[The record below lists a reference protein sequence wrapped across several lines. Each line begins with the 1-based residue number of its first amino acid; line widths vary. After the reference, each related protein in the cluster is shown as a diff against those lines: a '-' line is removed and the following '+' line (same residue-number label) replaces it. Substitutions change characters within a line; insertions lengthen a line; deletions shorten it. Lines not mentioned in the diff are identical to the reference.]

1 MSLIYREIY
10 VGCGER
16 QDGRW
21 NVIVIPPG
29 GAPAMMSGWFS
40 LIWTFWRRP
49 RLPGGCAN
57 EYASFRRRRLTP
69 QMSF

>member
-1 MSLIYREIY
+1 MTTDWINTERAFNKAEGSRRRTMSLIYREIY

-29 GAPAMMSGWFS
+29 GA
-40 LIWTFWRRP
+40 R
-49 RLPGGCAN
+49 
-57 EYASFRRRRLTP
+57 
-69 QMSF
+69 

>member
-29 GAPAMMSGWFS
+29 GARDDVRVVQPDLDILEAAEIARAIARTSTRASAGGG
-40 LIWTFWRRP
+40 LLRR
-49 RLPGGCAN
+49 
-57 EYASFRRRRLTP
+57 
-69 QMSF
+69 